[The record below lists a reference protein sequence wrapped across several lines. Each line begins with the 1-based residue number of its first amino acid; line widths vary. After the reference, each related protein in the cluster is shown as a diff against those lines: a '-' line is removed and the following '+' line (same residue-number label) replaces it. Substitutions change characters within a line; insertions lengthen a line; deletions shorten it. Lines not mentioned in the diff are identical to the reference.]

1 MPVTAYSLNVN
12 RNPIGSTTLMLPLLI
27 LALPLLEIAGFVVV
41 GSEIGVLATIG
52 LVLLSAVA
60 GSILLRV
67 QGFGAMNRARA
78 EIEAGG
84 DPSRELANGAMIAF
98 AGILLVIPG
107 FITDIFGILLFLPP
121 VRALAWR
128 YLSRR
133 VTFATD
139 FRGFSRRGGPGSGGK
154 TIDLDEDD
162 FSRQSDPNS
171 PWRSLPDDQRG
182 RD

>member
-1 MPVTAYSLNVN
+1 
-12 RNPIGSTTLMLPLLI
+12 MLPLLF

-41 GSEIGVLATIG
+41 GSEIGVLGTIG
-52 LVLLSAVA
+52 LVLLSAVV

-78 EIEAGG
+78 EIEAGR

-98 AGILLVIPG
+98 AGILLVLPG
-107 FITDIFGILLFLPP
+107 FITDIIGILLFLPP

-128 YLSRR
+128 YFSKR

-139 FRGFSRRGGPGSGGK
+139 FRGFSQRGGAGGRGK

-162 FSRQSDPNS
+162 FSRQPDPNS
-171 PWRSLPDDQRG
+171 PWRQLPDDQRG